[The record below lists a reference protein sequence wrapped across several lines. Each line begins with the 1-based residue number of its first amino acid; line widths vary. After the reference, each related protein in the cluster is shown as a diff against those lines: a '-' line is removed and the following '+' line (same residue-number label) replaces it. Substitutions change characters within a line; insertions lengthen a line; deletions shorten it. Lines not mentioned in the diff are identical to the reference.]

1 MCIRDS
7 FYTARQISMT
17 FLGKPRTQLAEHAHE
32 SSPFMTIPLVLLSL
46 FAVTVGWS
54 GISDRFLGTDGIF
67 YNFFH
72 HYAGAEYYH
81 LMEELYE
88 RGLVAHTFEPLPW
101 SWAVSYTHLDVYKRQ
116 TPSSPATCGWKYIC
130 RHENRKTV
138 RTS

>member
-1 MCIRDS
+1 
-7 FYTARQISMT
+7 MT

-88 RGLVAHTFEPLPW
+88 RGLVAHTFETLPW
-101 SWAVSYTHLDVYKRQ
+101 SWVPLIVSLLVAAVAVVAVVVRRLRRRSR
-116 TPSSPATCGWKYIC
+116 SSDGG
-130 RHENRKTV
+130 
-138 RTS
+138 